1 VGPVTETAAC
11 LGGPVTETTV
21 GLAVN
26 KDKMLEAYETGDK
39 APGQQQFMLQVP
51 PGPLSSREHIVFY
64 LIFILVLLGTKVRLF
79 LVLNML
85 TSIQRLFITRIFSWL
100 GWFFQRE
107 LLKERN
113 LLKF

>member
-39 APGQQQFMLQVP
+39 AGK
-51 PGPLSSREHIVFY
+51 LS
-64 LIFILVLLGTKVRLF
+64 
-79 LVLNML
+79 M
-85 TSIQRLFITRIFSWL
+85 
-100 GWFFQRE
+100 
-107 LLKERN
+107 
-113 LLKF
+113 